1 MPLGERSGDKESRY
15 CGVETE
21 FSDDVPQLLA
31 YNLSSS
37 SFDFV
42 LAPLVRNHHSFLSFL
57 SFMLLILFS
66 SAHKDRYIAF
76 CVLVFVLWW
85 PISQSHSSLMAVHFL
100 CEWSVSSPKAM
111 FSLLVA
117 FDTEASEL

>member
-42 LAPLVRNHHSFLSFL
+42 LAPLIGTLRFVFLYLCYGGQLAS
-57 SFMLLILFS
+57 
-66 SAHKDRYIAF
+66 HIA
-76 CVLVFVLWW
+76 
-85 PISQSHSSLMAVHFL
+85 A
-100 CEWSVSSPKAM
+100 
-111 FSLLVA
+111 
-117 FDTEASEL
+117 